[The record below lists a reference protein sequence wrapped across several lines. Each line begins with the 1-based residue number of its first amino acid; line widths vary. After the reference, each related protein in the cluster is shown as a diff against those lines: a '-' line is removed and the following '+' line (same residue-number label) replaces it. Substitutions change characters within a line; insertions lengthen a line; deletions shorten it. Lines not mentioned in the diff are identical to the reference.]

1 MSDRRFATRA
11 AQAGLGADLGTGAV
25 VPPIHLSTT
34 FERDPD
40 GDYPRGYVYGRQGN
54 PNRAALEA
62 ALADLEGGAAA
73 VAFASGLAA
82 CAAVLRAQPPG
93 AHVVLPEDVYHGL
106 RALVAQR
113 LAPAGLEVTAAD
125 LTRPGALEAALRAN
139 SRLVWVETP
148 SNPLLGITDLDRTCE
163 VAHAAGAWV
172 CVDNT
177 WATPALQRPLEHG
190 ADLVVHSTTK
200 YLNGHGDVTG
210 GVVVARE
217 PNVEALRAEQV
228 LGGAVPSP
236 FDCWLTLRGLRTLSV
251 RMRAHCEGAEAVA
264 DFLAA
269 HPRVKTVLFP
279 GRSDHPG
286 HAAAA
291 RQMSAFGGMLSVRV
305 RGDAMAVAGRLR
317 VFRRATSLGGTE
329 SLVEHR
335 ASIEGPG
342 TATPDDLL
350 RLSIGLEEPAD
361 LVADLDAAL
370 TTRAR
375 VRG

>member
-11 AQAGLGADLGTGAV
+11 AQAGLRADLGTGAV
-25 VPPIHLSTT
+25 VPPIHPSTT

-54 PNRAALEA
+54 PNRAALEE

-82 CAAVLRAQPPG
+82 CAAVLRTLPPG
-93 AHVVLPEDVYHGL
+93 AHLVLPADVYHGL
-106 RALVAQR
+106 RALVLQR
-113 LAPAGLEVTAAD
+113 LVPAGLQASAAD
-125 LTRPGALEAALRAN
+125 LTRPGALEAALRPN
-139 SRLVWVETP
+139 TQLVWVETP
-148 SNPLLGITDLDRTCE
+148 SNPMLGVTDLERTCA
-163 VAHAAGAWV
+163 VAHAAGARV

-177 WATPALQRPLEHG
+177 WATPALQRPLERG

-210 GVVVARE
+210 GAVVARA
-217 PNVEALRAEQV
+217 PDVEALRAEQV

-236 FDCWLTLRGLRTLSV
+236 FDCWLTLRGLRTLAV

-264 DFLAA
+264 DFLGA
-269 HPRVKTVLFP
+269 HPRVKAVLFP
-279 GRSDHPG
+279 GRPDHPG
-286 HAAAA
+286 HAVAA
-291 RQMSAFGGMLSVRV
+291 RQMSAFGGMLSVRL

-317 VFRRATSLGGTE
+317 IFRRATSLGGTE

-342 TATPDDLL
+342 TQTPDDLL

-370 TTRAR
+370 ATRAHR
-375 VRG
+375 